1 MTRSVAARSRT
12 FQLLRPPVLGTRSRA
27 AEEAQSKVSDLSF
40 QDKSVSWW
48 HIHDDRF

>member
-40 QDKSVSWW
+40 SVSWW